1 MERFF
6 KLLNILLQGHTFKQ
20 QQPFF
25 LFYAA
30 TKVGWSKVIG
40 GIVAVVLLIV
50 AAGAIG
56 FVVGV
61 IKSKEKCIST
71 VLEEIP
77 LQTVS
82 SGNYAFFVFTQTI
95 RANVLSVIGYFNVK
109 SFKPFLNH
117 RSKNSDD
124 PGS

>member
-1 MERFF
+1 MKRCY
-6 KLLNILLQGHTFKQ
+6 ILLQGYPFKQ

-30 TKVGWSKVIG
+30 SKVGWSKAVG

-50 AAGAIG
+50 AAGSIG

-77 LQTVS
+77 LEPVS
-82 SGNYAFFVFTQTI
+82 SGNCAFFVFTQTI
-95 RANVLSVIGYFNVK
+95 RANILKY
-109 SFKPFLNH
+109 LL
-117 RSKNSDD
+117 
-124 PGS
+124 

>member
-1 MERFF
+1 M
-6 KLLNILLQGHTFKQ
+6 
-20 QQPFF
+20 
-25 LFYAA
+25 
-30 TKVGWSKVIG
+30 
-40 GIVAVVLLIV
+40 LIV

-95 RANVLSVIGYFNVK
+95 RANILSVIGYFNVK
-109 SFKPFLNH
+109 SFKPYLNY